1 MSAQQQSPDARHL
14 DLHLHIPTRTV
25 VKVLA
30 TLVLVWAGLRLWPEF
45 VLLLISL
52 LLAVALHPAITALE
66 RRGLGRGLVVSLLTL
81 MLVGATVLLV
91 TVVFTALAEQVSM
104 LVQDF
109 PALRGRV
116 ESRLPVQ
123 YPFLKRVVGEIF
135 ALPSSPEVAAH
146 LRRPLALGSA
156 ALSGV
161 LSVFFTLI
169 VTIYL
174 LLDGKRLYAW
184 LIAYIPRAHR
194 ERMAITAEEVS
205 QVIYAYVRGQA
216 ITSILFAIYAGAVL
230 YLCHVPAA
238 VPLAILAGLCDV
250 IPVIGI
256 IIATVPAVLL
266 AVTVSPAT
274 AAFVFMLYVGY
285 HVVESYV
292 IVPRIYGQ
300 RLRLSTLAVIL
311 ALLAGSTLQGLIGAV
326 LVLPLVA
333 AYPIIERIW
342 LANYLGQDLIRDH
355 NALAQANEL
364 GDEKAVDTVLQGE
377 KHPWEGPTRP
387 TGVAHPLVT
396 ASLAGNQ
403 YGGK

>member
-1 MSAQQQSPDARHL
+1 MSTKPAQAGGRRVDVH
-14 DLHLHIPTRTV
+14 LHLPTRTV

-30 TLVLVWAGLRLWPEF
+30 TLLLVWAGIRLWPEF

-81 MLVGATVLLV
+81 ALVGLTALLV
-91 TVVFTALAEQVSM
+91 TVVFTALAEQLSK
-104 LVQDF
+104 LIQDF

-116 ESRLPVQ
+116 EARLPPQ

-135 ALPSSPEVAAH
+135 ALPSSPEALAQ
-146 LRRPLALGSA
+146 LRRRPLALGSA

-161 LSVFFTLI
+161 VSVFFTLI

-194 ERMAITAEEVS
+194 DRMAITADEVS

-216 ITSILFAIYAGAVL
+216 ITSVLFALFAGVVL
-230 YLCHVPAA
+230 HLLHVPAA

-250 IPVIGI
+250 IPVVGI

-266 AVTVSPAT
+266 AITVSPT
-274 AAFVFMLYVGY
+274 AAGFVFALYLLY
-285 HVVESYV
+285 HVVESYL

-300 RLRLSTLAVIL
+300 RLRLSTLAVLL

-342 LANYLGQDLIRDH
+342 LAGYFGAEVIKDH
-355 NALAQANEL
+355 KALATATES
-364 GDEKAVDTVLQGE
+364 GDQEAVDTVLQGE
-377 KHPWEGPTRP
+377 RHPWEGTTDPKTLR
-387 TGVAHPLVT
+387 T
-396 ASLAGNQ
+396 SLTSAVSRARSE
-403 YGGK
+403 

>member
-1 MSAQQQSPDARHL
+1 MSAQPQSPDARHL

-81 MLVGATVLLV
+81 MLVGMTVLLV
-91 TVVFTALAEQVSM
+91 TVVFTALAEQLSR
-104 LVQDF
+104 LIQDF

-116 ESRLPVQ
+116 ESRLPTQ

-156 ALSGV
+156 ALSGM

-194 ERMAITAEEVS
+194 DRMAITARRCRRSSTPTSGARRSRPSCSRSSRARCCISVTS
-205 QVIYAYVRGQA
+205 RRRCPSPSWRG
-216 ITSILFAIYAGAVL
+216 S
-230 YLCHVPAA
+230 
-238 VPLAILAGLCDV
+238 
-250 IPVIGI
+250 
-256 IIATVPAVLL
+256 AT
-266 AVTVSPAT
+266 
-274 AAFVFMLYVGY
+274 
-285 HVVESYV
+285 
-292 IVPRIYGQ
+292 
-300 RLRLSTLAVIL
+300 
-311 ALLAGSTLQGLIGAV
+311 
-326 LVLPLVA
+326 
-333 AYPIIERIW
+333 
-342 LANYLGQDLIRDH
+342 
-355 NALAQANEL
+355 
-364 GDEKAVDTVLQGE
+364 
-377 KHPWEGPTRP
+377 
-387 TGVAHPLVT
+387 
-396 ASLAGNQ
+396 
-403 YGGK
+403 